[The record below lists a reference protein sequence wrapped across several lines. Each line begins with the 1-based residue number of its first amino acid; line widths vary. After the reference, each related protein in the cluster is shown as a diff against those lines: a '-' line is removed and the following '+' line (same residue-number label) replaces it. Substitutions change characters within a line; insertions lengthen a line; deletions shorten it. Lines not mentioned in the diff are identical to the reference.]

1 MTPLEEMRANARIE
15 RTAHQTRSDMIDEVL
30 EMMLSRMPD
39 GAVKRNGQI
48 LLQTGRIHRGLEA
61 FETMAAKI
69 EGKPFDEK
77 QSKQVLDYL
86 TCVHVG
92 TTTFMKQIGL
102 EVPNGTP

>member
-1 MTPLEEMRANARIE
+1 MTPIEEMRANARIE
-15 RTAHQTRSDMIDEVL
+15 RAAHQARSDMIDEVL

-39 GAVKRNGQI
+39 GAVKRNVQI

-69 EGKPFDEK
+69 EGKTFDEK

-86 TCVHVG
+86 TCVQVG
-92 TTTFMKQIGL
+92 MTQFMKQIGL
-102 EVPNGTP
+102 EDPNASR

>member
-1 MTPLEEMRANARIE
+1 MTPIEEMRANAKIE
-15 RTAHQTRSDMIDEVL
+15 RAAHQARSDMIDEVL

-48 LLQTGRIHRGLEA
+48 LLTTGRIHRGLEA

-69 EGKPFDEK
+69 EGKTFGEE
-77 QSKQVLDYL
+77 QSQQVLDYL

-92 TTTFMKQIGL
+92 MTQFMKQIGL
-102 EVPNGTP
+102 EDPNGTP